1 MFFPICHIESKFEKK
16 LLGRFKH
23 LGRWFSTGT
32 PVSSN
37 DKNDHHD
44 ITEILLK
51 VALNIIKPTNL
62 LV

>member
-1 MFFPICHIESKFEKK
+1 MFFPICHIEIKFEKK

-23 LGRWFSTGT
+23 PGRWFSTGT

-37 DKNDHHD
+37 D